1 MHYTNQTIMF
11 NNLKLKTMITTA
23 NITNGVNVDQL
34 VETIGAV
41 QQNPELAKFQFRSK
55 NDWIEGGHCVTSI
68 KSFYGVGQ
76 EDTSRQ
82 NTFTMACDHP
92 NVLLGQDKAATPP
105 EVVLHALGSCLTAA
119 MTYHAAANGIE
130 IESATSTLE
139 GGVDLH
145 GFLGLD
151 AEIRKGFDGIKVVLK
166 VKSDASAE
174 QLENL
179 AKFSPVFDMITN
191 PTPVAIEIVKQ

>member
-1 MHYTNQTIMF
+1 
-11 NNLKLKTMITTA
+11 MITTA

-41 QQNPELAKFQFRSK
+41 QAQPELAKFRFRSK
-55 NDWIEGGHCVTSI
+55 NDWIDGGHCVSSI
-68 KSFYGVGQ
+68 KGFYGVGA
-76 EDTSRQ
+76 EDSSRKK
-82 NTFTMACDHP
+82 TFNLECDHP
-92 NVLLGQDKAATPP
+92 NVLLGNDKAPTPP

-130 IESATSTLE
+130 IKSADSTLE

-151 AEIRKGFDGIKVVLK
+151 PEVRNGFDGIKMVLK
-166 VKSDASAE
+166 VRSDASAE

-191 PTPVAIEIVKQ
+191 PTPVSIEVVKE

>member
-1 MHYTNQTIMF
+1 MF
-11 NNLKLKTMITTA
+11 NLKFIKMIATA
-23 NITNGVNVDQL
+23 NVKNGVNVDQL

-41 QQNPELAKFQFRSK
+41 QGNPELAKFQFRSK
-55 NDWIEGGHCVTSI
+55 NDWIDGGHCVSSI

-76 EDTSRQ
+76 EDTSREE
-82 NTFTMACDHP
+82 TFTMECDHP
-92 NVLLGQDKAATPP
+92 NVLLGNDKAATPP

-119 MTYHAAANGIE
+119 MTYHAAANGID

-151 AEIRKGFDGIKVVLK
+151 ADIRKGFDGIKVVLK
-166 VKSDASAE
+166 VKSDASVE

-191 PTPVAIEIVKQ
+191 PTPVAIEIVK

>member
-1 MHYTNQTIMF
+1 
-11 NNLKLKTMITTA
+11 MITTA
-23 NITNGVNVDQL
+23 NIKNGVNVDQL

-41 QQNPELAKFQFRSK
+41 QGNPELAKFEFRSK
-55 NDWIEGGHCVTSI
+55 NSWIDGGHCVTSI
-68 KSFYGVGQ
+68 KDFYGVGA
-76 EDTSRQ
+76 EDESRQ
-82 NTFTMACDHP
+82 ETFTMECDHP
-92 NVLLGQDKAATPP
+92 NVLLGNDKAATPP

-119 MTYHAAANGIE
+119 MTYHAAANGID
-130 IESATSTLE
+130 IEGAESTLE

-145 GFLGLD
+145 GFLGLST
-151 AEIRKGFDGIKVVLK
+151 EIRKGFDGIKVRIK

-191 PTPVAIEIVKQ
+191 PTPVSIEIVK

>member
-1 MHYTNQTIMF
+1 
-11 NNLKLKTMITTA
+11 MITTA
-23 NITNGVNVDQL
+23 NIKNGVNVDQL

-41 QQNPELAKFQFRSK
+41 QSNPELAKFQFRSK
-55 NDWIEGGHCVTSI
+55 NDWINGGHCVSSI
-68 KSFYGVGQ
+68 KGFYGVGA
-76 EDTSRQ
+76 EDKSRQ
-82 NTFTMACDHP
+82 ETFTMECSHP
-92 NVLLGQDKAATPP
+92 EVLLGKDEAATAP
-105 EVVLHALGSCLTAA
+105 EVVLHALGSCLTGA
-119 MTYHAAANGIE
+119 MVYHAAANGIN

-151 AEIRKGFDGIKVVLK
+151 AEVRKGFDGINFKLK
-166 VKSDASAE
+166 VKSDATAE

-191 PTPVAIEIVKQ
+191 PTPVSIEIVKE

>member
-1 MHYTNQTIMF
+1 
-11 NNLKLKTMITTA
+11 MIATA
-23 NITNGVNVDQL
+23 NVKNGVNVDQL

-41 QQNPELAKFQFRSK
+41 QGNPELAKFQFRSK
-55 NDWIEGGHCVTSI
+55 NDWINGGHCVSSI

-76 EDTSRQ
+76 EDTSREE
-82 NTFTMACDHP
+82 TFTMECDHP
-92 NVLLGQDKAATPP
+92 NVLLGNDQAATPP

-119 MTYHAAANGIE
+119 MTYHAAANGID

-151 AEIRKGFDGIKVVLK
+151 ADIRKGFDGIKVVLK
-166 VKSDASAE
+166 VKSDASVE

-191 PTPVAIEIVKQ
+191 PTPVAIEIVK